1 MGIEAVRKRE
11 KSLDGKPL
19 VPHPA
24 QHRGS
29 LKNNNMEEKELIEA
43 LNKALEPIQSAHQEY
58 LVKVMEAVKNA
69 LELGI
74 DIGKSLK
81 K

>member
-1 MGIEAVRKRE
+1 
-11 KSLDGKPL
+11 
-19 VPHPA
+19 
-24 QHRGS
+24 
-29 LKNNNMEEKELIEA
+29 MEEKELIEA